1 MAELELVPVKTRIL
15 TDKDD
20 IVDVIEEYAKD
31 MNIACYKS
39 NNLKEAMSNVKNIME
54 SGDVVLLSPACA
66 SWDQY
71 KCFEDRGN
79 EFKSLVKEITNE

>member
-1 MAELELVPVKTRIL
+1 MCYGET
-15 TDKDD
+15 KDR
-20 IVDVIEEYAKD
+20 IEEYAKE
-31 MNIACYKS
+31 MNIKCFKS
-39 NNLKEAMSNVKNIME
+39 NNLKEAMQNVKKVME

-79 EFKSLVKEITNE
+79 EFKELVKEITNE